1 MAGFDR
7 EIAQKNLREI
17 IRQLVEQ
24 NVLNIS
30 HPVSGRTDP
39 WAKFW
44 YGHPDH
50 CQQNQV
56 SPIVFMYAPD
66 FVSERAGVC
75 TDRWTFNA
83 VFGVRMWCDQYSG
96 MVEDFD
102 DLWFKIRRAF
112 ANDTWRYRLNASVSV
127 TYSSGATKSFQNP
140 TYSDLGIKNPG
151 LSGSIP
157 FRINEGKILQYQS
170 LFTCEVIF
178 EAGLPEVK
186 PKTLPNLDISFSNAT
201 VLISNQGEVFSAV
214 SEVPFAIFEYKP
226 SGVSEF
232 SFLKETPI
240 LSSLVVDFLD
250 SGTYQFR
257 ARYKTSSGQFAPW
270 SDVVTG
276 TIS

>member
-44 YGHPDH
+44 YGHPGH

-83 VFGVRMWCDQYSG
+83 VFGVRMWCDQYGG
-96 MVEDFD
+96 MTEEFD

-112 ANDTWRYRLNASVSV
+112 ANDTWRYRLNASISV

-157 FRINEGKILQYQS
+157 FQINDGKILQYQS

-178 EAGLPEVK
+178 EAGLPEFDSWPTIVPDLQGTSSIFVSNK
-186 PKTLPNLDISFSNAT
+186 LDILQAYGVVIGIYEMRPSQS
-201 VLISNQGEVFSAV
+201 VGYSVFAESLAMNIVPV
-214 SEVPFAIFEYKP
+214 SQ
-226 SGVSEF
+226 
-232 SFLKETPI
+232 
-240 LSSLVVDFLD
+240 LD
-250 SGTYQFR
+250 VGTYYFR
-257 ARYKTSSGQFAPW
+257 MRYKTTDGKFGPW
-270 SDVVTG
+270 SNELTV

>member
-83 VFGVRMWCDQYSG
+83 VFGVRMWCDQYGG
-96 MVEDFD
+96 MVEEFD

-157 FRINEGKILQYQS
+157 FRIDGGKILQYQS

-178 EAGLPEVK
+178 EAGLPEFESWPTIVPDLQGTSSMFVSNK
-186 PKTLPNLDISFSNAT
+186 LDILQAYGVVTGIYEMRPSQS
-201 VLISNQGEVFSAV
+201 VGYSVFAESLAMNIVPV
-214 SEVPFAIFEYKP
+214 SQLEI
-226 SGVSEF
+226 
-232 SFLKETPI
+232 
-240 LSSLVVDFLD
+240 
-250 SGTYQFR
+250 GTYYFR
-257 ARYKTSSGQFAPW
+257 MRYKTTDGKFGPW
-270 SDVVTG
+270 SNELTVN
-276 TIS
+276 IS

>member
-83 VFGVRMWCDQYSG
+83 VFGVRMWCDQYGG
-96 MVEDFD
+96 MVEEFD

-157 FRINEGKILQYQS
+157 FRIDGGKILQYQS
-170 LFTCEVIF
+170 LFTCDVIF
-178 EAGLPEVK
+178 EAGLPEFDSWPTIVPDLQGTSSMFVSNK
-186 PKTLPNLDISFSNAT
+186 LDILQAYGVVTGIYEMRPSQS
-201 VLISNQGEVFSAV
+201 VGYSVFAESLAMNIVPV
-214 SEVPFAIFEYKP
+214 SQLEI
-226 SGVSEF
+226 
-232 SFLKETPI
+232 
-240 LSSLVVDFLD
+240 
-250 SGTYQFR
+250 GTYYFR
-257 ARYKTSSGQFAPW
+257 MRYKTTDGKFGPW
-270 SDVVTG
+270 SNELTVN
-276 TIS
+276 IS

>member
-83 VFGVRMWCDQYSG
+83 VFGVRMWCDQYGG
-96 MVEDFD
+96 MVEEFD

-127 TYSSGATKSFQNP
+127 TYSNGATKSFQNP

-157 FRINEGKILQYQS
+157 LRINEGKILQYQS

-178 EAGLPEVK
+178 EAGLPGFESWPTIV
-186 PKTLPNLDISFSNAT
+186 PNLVQGAQTIYVSNRLDILQAY
-201 VLISNQGEVFSAV
+201 G
-214 SEVPFAIFEYKP
+214 
-226 SGVSEF
+226 
-232 SFLKETPI
+232 
-240 LSSLVVDFLD
+240 
-250 SGTYQFR
+250 
-257 ARYKTSSGQFAPW
+257 
-270 SDVVTG
+270 VVTG
-276 TIS
+276 FYEIRPNQSVGFSAFTQSVAMNLVSVSQLDAGTYYFRVRYRTGDGKFGPWSNELTVNIS

>member
-83 VFGVRMWCDQYSG
+83 VFGVRMWCDQYGG
-96 MVEDFD
+96 MVEEFD

-178 EAGLPEVK
+178 EAGLPEIK
-186 PKTLPNLDISFSNAT
+186 PKTLPPVDLIISNNTLVINNKGQIYAATGEFVTVTFEYTPNQSIGYTHIKDSMNLADISIPA
-201 VLISNQGEVFSAV
+201 
-214 SEVPFAIFEYKP
+214 
-226 SGVSEF
+226 
-232 SFLKETPI
+232 
-240 LSSLVVDFLD
+240 LD
-250 SGTYQFR
+250 PGTYYFR